1 MKTLAT
7 IALSAL
13 PLMTPAAR
21 HEAETILAT
30 LHRTANA
37 DADPLAAV
45 KAQIAAAW
53 EADLQPVRSA
63 LAAALHARSAEAL
76 RGFTHLLPGL
86 LREVNGSIAFTKALA
101 FAMADALADG
111 LDAPHT
117 TANAVTQSAEPAPTD
132 ALTQLRRRTVFETD
146 LGSAELRG
154 FSRGL
159 RDRSIF
165 SARTT
170 NAHYLEEV
178 KGVVDDILSGK
189 INQATG
195 RLRLLG
201 KLQELG
207 YDPAVGFP
215 EDLAN
220 VPPAERGS
228 LQDLSSTR
236 RLDLLIETNVR
247 MAANYGKMVAGNQP
261 YELREYPAWELVRLY
276 DRELKRGF
284 KHSSTGATVPDP
296 RNAWPTR
303 WAEAGESVLW
313 EGAKETALVA
323 RKDSPIWQALGD
335 GAGGH
340 TDTLLNPFPP
350 FAFRSGMGWR
360 AVPKAEAVAL
370 GLGDT
375 PSAPM
380 TATLT
385 PSTNAVA
392 RAYDGLSPELQAELK
407 RELEALGL

>member
-1 MKTLAT
+1 MNASLLRQAAQLPPAQARRVVR
-7 IALSAL
+7 ALV
-13 PLMTPAAR
+13 AA
-21 HEAETILAT
+21 EGEI
-30 LHRTANA
+30 
-37 DADPLAAV
+37 DPLAET
-45 KAQIAAAW
+45 KAQCAAAW
-53 EADLQPVRSA
+53 EGDMQPVCTA
-63 LAAALHARSAEAL
+63 LAAALHAESEEAL
-76 RGFTHLLPGL
+76 RGLGHLLPGL
-86 LREVNGSIAFTKALA
+86 QREVAKRTGFQTALARAMTRAFTAA
-101 FAMADALADG
+101 FEEPLVSADG
-111 LDAPHT
+111 
-117 TANAVTQSAEPAPTD
+117 VTLAAETAPTD

-146 LGSAELRG
+146 LSSAELRG
-154 FSRGL
+154 FAGSL

-165 SARTT
+165 SARCT
-170 NAHYLEEV
+170 NAEFLEEV
-178 KGVVDDILSGK
+178 KGAVDDILSGK

-201 KLQELG
+201 KLKELG

-215 EDLAN
+215 GDMAS

-236 RLDLLIETNVR
+236 RLDLIIETNVR

-276 DRELKRGF
+276 DRDLKRGF
-284 KHSSTGATVPDP
+284 KHSSAGATVPDP

-313 EGAKETALVA
+313 EGAHEKRMIA
-323 RKDSPIWQALGD
+323 RKDSPLWQALGD

-360 AVPKAEAVAL
+360 AVTRAECIQL
-370 GLGDT
+370 GLADD

-380 TATLT
+380 PGTLA
-385 PSTNAVA
+385 PSPNSAAKV
-392 RAYDGLSPELQAELK
+392 YDGLSPDLQAELK
-407 RELEALGL
+407 RELETLGL